1 MLESARNHS
10 PAPAIMDQS
19 METLSST
26 KLVPGA
32 KRLGTA
38 ALELSVGTWLRIL
51 VSRTAREC
59 ISVVLSYPI
68 CAYLL

>member
-1 MLESARNHS
+1 MPESSRNHS
-10 PAPAIMDQS
+10 PAPATAGWS
-19 METLSST
+19 VETLSST

-38 ALELSVGTWLRIL
+38 ALELSEGTWLRIL
-51 VSRTAREC
+51 VFRTAREC
-59 ISVVLSYPI
+59 ISVVLSYPV